1 MPETGLTMR
10 MAAIALSLLLIGSAA
25 QAATDEPFGLST
37 IAAAEGALSA
47 TWRKLQK
54 EIQADE
60 RIVVQCR
67 AEPQSC
73 ASPAALRFIAIVNE
87 GNGYEGLA
95 RIGRINRAVN
105 LAIGAA
111 NTTAVQST
119 WTSPLQTLAAGSG
132 DCKQYSVLKY
142 AALRSAGFAA
152 DDLRLVIAR
161 IKQPQNPETKPV
173 DHALVAI
180 RNDADWIVLDNRSL
194 AMLESRQVLD
204 QYLPLFALDDRGV
217 RQFVPPPGRD
227 AVVAPCGESG
237 G

>member
-10 MAAIALSLLLIGSAA
+10 MAAIALSLLLLGSAA

-37 IAAAEGALSA
+37 VAAAEGALSA
-47 TWRKLQK
+47 TWRKLQI
-54 EIQADE
+54 EIQSDE

-87 GNGYEGLA
+87 GDRYEGLA
-95 RIGRINRAVN
+95 KIGRINRAVN

-111 NTTAVQST
+111 NAAVQSA
-119 WTSPLQTLAAGSG
+119 WSSPLQTLAAGAG
-132 DCKQYSVLKY
+132 DCKQYAVLKY
-142 AALRSAGFAA
+142 AALMNAGFAA
-152 DDLRLVIAR
+152 DDLRLVIVR
-161 IKQPQNPETKPV
+161 IKQPQNPGAKPA
-173 DHALVAI
+173 DHALVAV

-194 AMLESRQVLD
+194 AMIESRQVLD
-204 QYLPLFALDDRGV
+204 HYLPLFALDHRGV
-217 RQFVPPPGRD
+217 RQFVQPSSWE
-227 AVVAPCGESG
+227 AVTAPCGESG